1 MPFFHTLSLLFTK
14 GFHLNSENH
23 QVSQTV
29 IEFSQMA
36 DEWLMSHGVPE
47 NLVFYVKLVVD
58 FVLLLLLCYLADRLA
73 KKILLRAIRVLV
85 LKSKNQWDDVLLE
98 KRVFDKL
105 AHIAPILIVQLTA
118 SYVFS
123 DIPNIIPTVLKLTNI
138 YIMITIMMVIISF
151 FHAVEFVFSEL
162 KSFKDKPVGS
172 YFQLG
177 RIGVYA
183 VGFILIL
190 SAVIE
195 KDPTKI
201 LGAFGALTA
210 VTMLVFKDTILGFV
224 ASIQLAANDMVRV
237 GDWVSMPKYGADGNI
252 IKITLNTIKVQNW
265 DKTISTVPTYAFV
278 SDSFKNWRGMSE
290 AGGRRI
296 SRSLVISMTS
306 IKYCDAKMIETYSQ
320 YHLLKTYLEKK
331 SKEIEDFN
339 KEHKIDK
346 THLINGR
353 HLTNIG
359 VFRAYAQA
367 YIESRPGINKE
378 MTSMVFQQAPTEN
391 GVPIQIYC
399 FTNTTVW
406 AEFENIQA
414 DIFDHL
420 LAAATAFELEI
431 FQSPSAGDFR
441 LLTQQK

>member
-1 MPFFHTLSLLFTK
+1 MSIFQLLSLVSAK
-14 GFHLNSENH
+14 GIQLDSEKNI
-23 QVSQTV
+23 VSKAV
-29 IEFSQMA
+29 LDFSQMA
-36 DEWLMSHGVPE
+36 DQWLIGFGVPE
-47 NLVFYVKLVVD
+47 DVVFFVKLIVD
-58 FVLLLLLCYLADRLA
+58 VIILVALCFLADRLA
-73 KKILLRAIRVLV
+73 KRILLKAIRMLV

-105 AHIAPILIVQLTA
+105 AHIAPILIIQLTA
-118 SYVFS
+118 DYVFS
-123 DIPNIIPTVLKLTNI
+123 DIPEAIPSVLKFTNIII
-138 YIMITIMMVIISF
+138 MVIVMRVITSF
-151 FHAVEFVFSEL
+151 LHAVEYIFSQL
-162 KSFKDKPVGS
+162 KAFKDKPIGS

-177 RIGVYA
+177 RIGIYA

-190 SAVIE
+190 SAVVE

-237 GDWVSMPKYGADGNI
+237 GDWVSMPKFGADGNI
-252 IKITLNTIKVQNW
+252 VKITLNTIKVQNW

-296 SRSLVISMTS
+296 SRSLVISLTS
-306 IKYCDAKMIETYSQ
+306 IKYCDNEMLNTYRQ
-320 YHLLKTYLEKK
+320 YHLLEKYIDKKT
-331 SKEIEDFN
+331 KEIENYN
-339 KEHKIDK
+339 KEKNINK

-359 VFRAYAQA
+359 VFRAYAQE
-367 YIESRPGINKE
+367 YINSLPNISKE

-391 GVPIQIYC
+391 GIPIQIYC

-420 LAAATAFELEI
+420 LAAANAFELEI
-431 FQSPSAGDFR
+431 YQSPSGGDFKQ
-441 LLTQQK
+441 LMQK